1 MTERLFKKLHVSPSG
16 LSDDIGLGRAVLP
29 DIQRPSVWAS
39 AKSWSSWLLI
49 VWAIR
54 TQLRFRHDPA

>member
-39 AKSWSSWLLI
+39 AKILVVVVAHCLGHQNATEVS
-49 VWAIR
+49 A
-54 TQLRFRHDPA
+54 